1 MEMHS
6 GGKVLP
12 VRTTNGRE
20 TGDVIMADEDDGCGS
35 TCAWQKLF
43 WHATF
48 MNSFHPSSNL

>member
-12 VRTTNGRE
+12 VRMTNGRE